1 LAGHETSLGDA
12 SKLPA
17 KGSRRNWTGQDTLA
31 ESAQLAVEDEEF
43 EDMIRISAG
52 TAISDDHE
60 DGIDDVESYKAAT

>member
-1 LAGHETSLGDA
+1 
-12 SKLPA
+12 
-17 KGSRRNWTGQDTLA
+17 LA

-60 DGIDDVESYKAAT
+60 DGIDDPESYRAAT